1 MNYKLHFFFHISL
14 KARLKY
20 VLYIVPRYT
29 PLVLDALYLIIIMEI
44 NLGGLESISRP
55 PSRESS
61 ETTERGQYDMNATDE
76 EKQDPKL
83 QRAIEEMRRLDELL
97 SVRMCREKEAK
108 RQRKQCQAELWNELM
123 VSLPEGHSERSHE
136 AMNARLFWA
145 LDSPIGP
152 PERTDFVS
160 LFKTQIGDNDLD
172 RRLQQLLESEERA
185 DDLSETSELTCE
197 ELDEASHGDA
207 SKGKKRQQ
215 KNFVRR
221 NIELVRGKCGQVL
234 LTQAEEERLA
244 ELLRDI
250 DEEEEESARGADNE
264 ENMWAVPVST
274 SQGYTPETSDME
286 RLIAID
292 SKLRLFQPVVELPSH
307 TFLNEDCASDTGPRR
322 DGDPQP
328 GEKVLQ
334 EIKERRMQEMQLLEI
349 QRQLDLLGQDQ
360 EMTGGLPCGCR
371 GGRQ

>member
-221 NIELVRGKCGQVL
+221 NIE
-234 LTQAEEERLA
+234 
-244 ELLRDI
+244 
-250 DEEEEESARGADNE
+250 

-360 EMTGGLPCGCR
+360 EMTSEQESLSEEQLLSLLDGCELTESEPEP
-371 GGRQ
+371 